1 MSARTAADRAAEFL
15 DIVPDAVLALRE
27 RQTIA
32 RLRATRPGRH
42 SRRLYTLAMEDAL
55 SDGAEI
61 RRAVR
66 GILVPPAARP
76 WTIDPPD
83 AAALRKLN
91 KVHGARARETA
102 K

>member
-1 MSARTAADRAAEFL
+1 MTAEDRVAEFL

-27 RQTIA
+27 RQTVA

-42 SRRLYTLAMEDAL
+42 SRRLYTLAMEGAL
-55 SDGAEI
+55 SDGAEL

-76 WTIDPPD
+76 WTIAPPN
-83 AAALRKLN
+83 AAALQKLN
-91 KVHGARARETA
+91 RVHGARAKGTA

>member
-1 MSARTAADRAAEFL
+1 MSAMTAEDRAAESL

-42 SRRLYTLAMEDAL
+42 SRRLYTLAMEGAL
-55 SDGAEI
+55 SDGAEL

-66 GILVPPAARP
+66 GILAPLATRP
-76 WTIDPPD
+76 WMIDPPD

-91 KVHGARARETA
+91 QVHGPRAKRTT
-102 K
+102 

>member
-1 MSARTAADRAAEFL
+1 MSPEDRAAEFL

-32 RLRATRPGRH
+32 RLQATRPGRH
-42 SRRLYTLAMEDAL
+42 SRRLYTLAMEVAL

-66 GILVPPAARP
+66 SILAPLAARP
-76 WTIDPPD
+76 WRIAPPD
-83 AAALRKLN
+83 ATALEKLN
-91 KVHGARARETA
+91 RAHGP
-102 K
+102 KGKQP